1 MDQKD
6 YAKLNYVNLTITS
19 LVPENSSLMFRCN
32 GIEIGK

>member
-6 YAKLNYVNLTITS
+6 YAELNYVYLAITG
-19 LVPENSSLMFRCN
+19 LVPENSSIMFRCN